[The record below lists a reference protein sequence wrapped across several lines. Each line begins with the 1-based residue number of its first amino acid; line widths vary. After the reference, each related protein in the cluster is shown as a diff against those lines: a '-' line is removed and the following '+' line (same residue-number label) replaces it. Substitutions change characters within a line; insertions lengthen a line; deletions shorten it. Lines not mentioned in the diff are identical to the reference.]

1 MTIFHSFAKLPE
13 GRDSHFY
20 PFKGSGIISRSTSVH
35 RSVHSDLPFLR
46 MWILQESIFRVKQ
59 SKVLSLA
66 AHRFVEVE
74 FRTRMKPT
82 GSLVQHISATE
93 LRLDWCMHPGPKFV
107 PLGGDT
113 WDTVMG
119 RNWSVQTM
127 IPSEPKWLWIMTN
140 DIIFFMG
147 SLGFRTLASEN
158 GLKRYPIY
166 ILYNDFSILYGLWLR
181 QWLLW
186 DAVAWQE
193 STSSMTQQLQAQSQ
207 LQAQRVLGTRDKSKG
222 AGFNVTTPEGR

>member
-1 MTIFHSFAKLPE
+1 
-13 GRDSHFY
+13 
-20 PFKGSGIISRSTSVH
+20 
-35 RSVHSDLPFLR
+35 

-82 GSLVQHISATE
+82 VSLVQHISVTE

-107 PLGGDT
+107 PLGWDM

-166 ILYNDFSILYGLWLR
+166 IYIIMTLVFFMGFGFANDFSEMPLLGRNPPAPWPSNYKHRVSCKHSASWALATSPKVLAATWRHRRVDKIWLKK
-181 QWLLW
+181 QHC
-186 DAVAWQE
+186 
-193 STSSMTQQLQAQSQ
+193 
-207 LQAQRVLGTRDKSKG
+207 G
-222 AGFNVTTPEGR
+222 